1 MKPSKI
7 KCGNPGKSTISPH
20 RLPRTDQDLLF
31 PKKKKKKKG
40 RSKTTITKQTYGVD
54 RKTMHRYWPS
64 CMSTDNIQT
73 R

>member
-31 PKKKKKKKG
+31 LKKKKKKTFKDYDN
-40 RSKTTITKQTYGVD
+40 QTYGVD